1 MIYYSGSKM
10 RIFARSRSCADTM
23 SRTGRTTTS
32 AYLLSSLSL
41 PSFSHPFHLFNLRYN
56 KLCGTLRSYAHRL
69 SLLPPADPFRPRSEA
84 ALLAKL
90 YEMGVLGAAAKL
102 SDVENKLTVAAFCR
116 RRLAVVV
123 CVAKMAESVSA
134 VSMEL
139 SFFLSLSVC
148 FVFISSFLPVRCS
161 LLGVGM
167 WGRFALALPSTG
179 LDSRPTARDE
189 IEPVLSRHPLLYL
202 IIR

>member
-1 MIYYSGSKM
+1 M
-10 RIFARSRSCADTM
+10 RTYARSRSCADTM

-32 AYLLSSLSL
+32 AYLLSLLSL

-56 KLCGTLRSYAHRL
+56 KLCGILRSYAHRL

-139 SFFLSLSVC
+139 SFFCLFRSLSVSFC
-148 FVFISSFLPVRCS
+148 LFLFVLFSFPPFFLFVVRCWVLGCGVVS
-161 LLGVGM
+161 HLL
-167 WGRFALALPSTG
+167 FP
-179 LDSRPTARDE
+179 
-189 IEPVLSRHPLLYL
+189 
-202 IIR
+202 